1 MHNNI
6 KNKQGGFLQLIILV
20 LIALFIMKYYGVTI
34 SGVVDWFSNTFQD
47 VLR

>member
-1 MHNNI
+1 M
-6 KNKQGGFLQLIILV
+6 NKKGGFVQIILLI

-34 SGVVDWFSNTFQD
+34 SGVVNWFTTTFQD